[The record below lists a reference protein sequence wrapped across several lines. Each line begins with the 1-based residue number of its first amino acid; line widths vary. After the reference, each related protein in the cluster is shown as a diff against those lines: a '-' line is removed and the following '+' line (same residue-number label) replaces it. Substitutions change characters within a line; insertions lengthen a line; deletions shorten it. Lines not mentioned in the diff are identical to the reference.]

1 MIAFL
6 LGIPSRLKLWLAAL
20 VAVFAAVG
28 ALYLK
33 WRADWTAKRDAAEA
47 ARKIKTLETAREV
60 KADVDQK
67 PDADVRYDL
76 RKWVRRDP

>member
-6 LGIPSRLKLWLAAL
+6 LGIPSRLKLWLAAI

-28 ALYLK
+28 AVYAK
-33 WRADWTAKRDAAEA
+33 GRSDAKAKRNAAEA

-67 PDADVRYDL
+67 PDADVRSDL

>member
-1 MIAFL
+1 VIAFL

-28 ALYLK
+28 AVYAK
-33 WRADWTAKRDAAEA
+33 GRSDAKAKRDAAEA

-67 PDADVRYDL
+67 PDADVRSDL